1 MNEEICGITNEGKTA
16 RNEWKKVDSDFVRTL
31 YSVYEKIRTI
41 FFPYLLYIILL
52 QVKNILKS

>member
-41 FFPYLLYIILL
+41 FFPYFTCYTSFCC
-52 QVKNILKS
+52 KLKIF